1 MYATPFT
8 SNGKP
13 HGDLHEQWKRKT
25 ILTVANHFP
34 YVKTRIQVVDRKQVN
49 SNIRFLYLINK
60 LCKKKQK
67 HVI

>member
-34 YVKTRIQVVDRKQVN
+34 YVKTRIQVVERKQVHN
-49 SNIRFLYLINK
+49 RLLKINLKYIRFYI
-60 LCKKKQK
+60 
-67 HVI
+67 I